1 MTFAGKR
8 QIHFEFYYNLFLTG
22 FSCVRFSY
30 LVQVATANSSV
41 QFPIIIMFS
50 MNIINTFY
58 DFHLF
63 PALFDQKMWRNK
75 RKSSRTTF
83 FVTAKLRHFP
93 SSFEKNFI
101 KHFFSCNNDIEKNP
115 FGILHFHKPISYI
128 WYAFVRI
135 RIFFCVMIIMC
146 RISNGLIFLWIW
158 CHLTR
163 STCTHYI
170 NKRLNENSFIILNR
184 TRFAIQKLRGRKF
197 KWLKSIKRLLIM
209 RRMWICINIGA
220 LFSFHHW
227 KMEQ

>member
-1 MTFAGKR
+1 MKEQKKILANNFFCHCKVAA
-8 QIHFEFYYNLFLTG
+8 FPEFLWKKISLNISSAAIMILKKILLEFSIFINLFHTFGVHL
-22 FSCVRFSY
+22 CVSEF
-30 LVQVATANSSV
+30 
-41 QFPIIIMFS
+41 
-50 MNIINTFY
+50 
-58 DFHLF
+58 
-63 PALFDQKMWRNK
+63 
-75 RKSSRTTF
+75 
-83 FVTAKLRHFP
+83 
-93 SSFEKNFI
+93 
-101 KHFFSCNNDIEKNP
+101 
-115 FGILHFHKPISYI
+115 
-128 WYAFVRI
+128 
-135 RIFFCVMIIMC
+135 FFCVMIIMC

>member
-1 MTFAGKR
+1 MVCICAY
-8 QIHFEFYYNLFLTG
+8 Q
-22 FSCVRFSY
+22 
-30 LVQVATANSSV
+30 
-41 QFPIIIMFS
+41 
-50 MNIINTFY
+50 
-58 DFHLF
+58 
-63 PALFDQKMWRNK
+63 
-75 RKSSRTTF
+75 
-83 FVTAKLRHFP
+83 
-93 SSFEKNFI
+93 
-101 KHFFSCNNDIEKNP
+101 
-115 FGILHFHKPISYI
+115 
-128 WYAFVRI
+128 
-135 RIFFCVMIIMC
+135 IFFCVMIIMC

-227 KMEQ
+227 KMEQWKASNEQDHTCAREGSISSPDTSISSPGHRNYMLDGYGIRWLLELAVGNPISQKRYQFSKFGSYSRTIQFSVPPWSSMNFPPSISNQLTIPFIYRHINI